1 MANYRARK
9 IVEKQL
15 DISRDK
21 VIDKSGT
28 MLSSS

>member
-9 IVEKQL
+9 IVENQL

>member
-9 IVEKQL
+9 IVENQL

-21 VIDKSGT
+21 VIDKCGT
-28 MLSSS
+28 KLLSS